1 MEREEYSGIRKAAI
15 LLLTLDEDLSREV
28 IKDLDEDEI
37 EMIGQEISKL
47 ESVPKELASK
57 VHGEFVK
64 RLEEKG
70 KQILGGSTKFK
81 DLLNKTFGEEKAR
94 SLWESAKIKEE
105 KPSKFLKNCDS
116 RILAN
121 VLKNEHPQTTSLV
134 LSSLDLK
141 KATEVVGYLPSKIQ
155 GDVLMRMANLER
167 VDRKILEEIEGVLK
181 EQLESIGVVDGR
193 RLGGIEVV
201 ATMLNQMDRTMESDI
216 LEKIEETNPELAE
229 KIKQLMFT
237 FEDLLEIDDK
247 SIQLLLKEVSSE
259 DLSLALKG
267 ASDGLKEKMFKNM
280 SERAA
285 KMLREDLEAM
295 GPVRVSDVERSQIKI
310 AMITKKLGEEGKIAL
325 SGANERFL

>member
-15 LLLTLDEDLSREV
+15 LLLTLDEDLSRQV

-47 ESVPKELASK
+47 DSVPKDLASK
-57 VHGEFVK
+57 VHGEFLR
-64 RLEEKG
+64 RLEEKS

-81 DLLNKTFGEEKAR
+81 DLLNKTFGEDKAR
-94 SLWESAKIKEE
+94 TLWESAKIKEE

-134 LSSLDLK
+134 LSSLDMK

-155 GDVLMRMANLER
+155 GDVLMRMASLER
-167 VDRKILEEIEGVLK
+167 VDRKIIEEIEVVLK
-181 EQLESIGVVDGR
+181 DQLESIGIVDGR
-193 RLGGIEVV
+193 RLGGIGLV
-201 ATMLNQMDRTMESDI
+201 ATMLNQMDQTMESDI
-216 LEKIEETNPELAE
+216 LEKIEETNPELADR
-229 KIKQLMFT
+229 IKQLMFT
-237 FEDLLEIDDK
+237 FEDLIEIDDK
-247 SIQLLLKEVSSE
+247 SIQLLLKEISSE

-267 ASDGLKEKMFKNM
+267 ASDALKEKIFKNM

-310 AMITKKLGEEGKIAL
+310 AMITKKLGEEGKIPL